1 MKIFFTLFVTLFA
14 TSSFALVLKSND
26 YINGCDLYRVSKTEA
41 PTEVSS
47 NETVF
52 LNRAAY
58 GIMIENMDIDFVNEH
73 VSVTPIIQVVLG
85 FNKPLVERVIIEK
98 TNKDFKLLT
107 NQLNKNL
114 FVFESM
120 CLSPD
125 NIVVY
130 GKVKTSKL

>member
-1 MKIFFTLFVTLFA
+1 MKNLFTLFLTLFA

-26 YINGCDLYRVSKTEA
+26 SINGCDLYRVSKTEA
-41 PTEVSS
+41 STEVSS

-58 GIMIENMDIDFVNEH
+58 GIMIENMDIDFINEQ

-85 FNKPLVERVIIEK
+85 FNKPLIERVIIEK